1 MMEFISKKTFDE
13 HLKNCMRDMK
23 SKCIH
28 CEMTFDNVE
37 LLTLHMKENHMV
49 RMNFFNIM
57 KLFTNIKYFNKP

>member
-37 LLTLHMKENHMV
+37 LLTLHMKENHMLG
-49 RMNFFNIM
+49 MNFF
-57 KLFTNIKYFNKP
+57 

>member
-1 MMEFISKKTFDE
+1 MCGTCMIGFISKETFDE

-23 SKCIH
+23 SKCID

-49 RMNFFNIM
+49 TINFF
-57 KLFTNIKYFNKP
+57 